1 MDLRLPLGTLA
12 LHFSTLACAPATESP
27 EPSTPNDLHFVAGE
41 LEPEAPGPHDE
52 EAAQE
57 QSASE
62 CREELPSELAALS
75 CDGQHIIVKF
85 PIRVY
90 PNERKAGDPTPKV
103 IAAVAELLRR
113 HPEILLLRIEV
124 RSSRRR
130 STDPAARR
138 FEQLE
143 ARARA
148 DAVLKELW
156 RRHGISAERL
166 EAVGYGASGRI
177 PGVPNDTSVVSFVI
191 AQRARR

>member
-12 LHFSTLACAPATESP
+12 LHFSTLTCAPASEPP
-27 EPSTPNDLHFVAGE
+27 EPSTPADLRFVAGE
-41 LEPEAPGPHDE
+41 LEREAPRSRNEPIARGR
-52 EAAQE
+52 AAT
-57 QSASE
+57 E
-62 CREELPSELAALS
+62 CREEPLTELAGIS
-75 CDGQHIIVKF
+75 CDGQQIVLKF

-90 PNERKAGDPTPKV
+90 PNERKPGDPTPKV

-113 HPEILLLRIEV
+113 HPEILLVRIEV
-124 RSSRRR
+124 RNARRS

-143 ARARA
+143 TRARA
-148 DAVLKELW
+148 DVVLKELW

-166 EAVGYGASGRI
+166 EAVGYGAIGRI
-177 PGVPNDTSVVSFVI
+177 PGVPNNASVVSFVI